1 MTRRP
6 TILAFAYLGLAT
18 VWQIAQF
25 DVLPNVGMGGLAITY
40 LVWPLI
46 ALSAIGLWFA
56 LRRYVEQQ
64 STFVVLASVL
74 MLVGCLALH
83 PQDSQTSL
91 PDKMKRM
98 VAAFAGH

>member
-1 MTRRP
+1 MTHRP
-6 TILAFAYLGLAT
+6 TILALVFLGLA
-18 VWQIAQF
+18 VLWQIVLF
-25 DVLPNVGMGGLAITY
+25 GVLPNVGMGGLAIIY

-56 LRRYVEQQ
+56 MRKSVEKQ
-64 STFVVLASVL
+64 SALFVLACTL

-91 PDKMKRM
+91 PDKMKRL
-98 VAAFAGH
+98 VAAFATL